1 MEDDGN
7 PHYYRCDKIDGG
19 CGAMFAKSDKC
30 FFVGL
35 YLLNRQG
42 EIIGYIKKQKRR
54 RIIKTDKILPDKPGW
69 YNEY

>member
-1 MEDDGN
+1 
-7 PHYYRCDKIDGG
+7 
-19 CGAMFAKSDKC
+19 MFAKSDKC